1 LRDGYE
7 ATSVAPRKIRLQLR
21 SIPEH
26 AALKEEDAP
35 KLWCYD
41 VCYNLSNDM
50 TEEKWTPS
58 YCFTETEF
66 LPQDYEMMSWFTSTS
81 PKSFFTRDILCTKM
95 LMDSAG
101 EKIVGD
107 ITLFNNV
114 IRKTEGGKRETL
126 AELKTEQDRIDALK
140 NILSVVL
147 TEQEKMGIAPDRALR
162 G

>member
-1 LRDGYE
+1 
-7 ATSVAPRKIRLQLR
+7 
-21 SIPEH
+21 
-26 AALKEEDAP
+26 LKEEDAP

-41 VCYNLSNDM
+41 VCNNPSDDAA
-50 TEEKWTPS
+50 EEKWTPS
-58 YCFTETEF
+58 YCFTEMEF

-95 LMDSAG
+95 LMDEAS

-107 ITLFNNV
+107 ITLFNNGV
-114 IRKTEGGKRETL
+114 RKTVGGKRETL

-140 NILSVVL
+140 NIFHIDF
-147 TEQEKMGIAPDRALR
+147 TEEEKTGIAPETAL